1 MKKVLEIIS
10 KSLGFETTEKILFK
24 GKSEYRLLT
33 VTENRKNNT
42 RIMYASNKKFVAGI
56 DLKTGIP
63 LYSPYFIADLFM
75 PNPNSILFL
84 GGGPCA
90 VPTYVWAN
98 YNPKLID
105 VVERDSLTIK
115 LAKKYFNLPENN
127 NYRIFLEDAKIF
139 IKKQMRKYDII
150 YFDLGLTRKRSL
162 ERNDLYELC
171 TLKGINLL
179 SDHLNKKGVLVYI
192 VIARLENSDLRFLK
206 QCLVAL
212 KKTFPAVHILSDHKN
227 KPHKLQS
234 VIFIAT
240 KSKSDLKKQYKR
252 LLISPYRMHEKTIYE
267 QLMAKYHDSEGSFSS
282 VKSLV
287 G

>member
-10 KSLGFETTEKILFK
+10 KSLGFDTTEKILFK

-33 VTENRKNNT
+33 VIENRKNNT
-42 RIMYASNKKFVAGI
+42 RIMCASNKKFVAGI
-56 DLKTGIP
+56 NLKTGIP

-75 PNPNSILFL
+75 PNPKSILFL

-105 VVERDSLTIK
+105 VVERDPLTIK
-115 LAKKYFNLPENN
+115 LAKKYFNLPEND
-127 NYRIFLEDAKIF
+127 NYRIFLEDAKTF
-139 IKKQMRKYDII
+139 IKKQIKKYDII
-150 YFDLGLTRKRSL
+150 YFDLGLTRKRGL
-162 ERNDLYELC
+162 EKNDLYGLC

-179 SDHLNKKGVLVYI
+179 SNRLNKNGVLIYV
-192 VIARLENSDLRFLK
+192 VIARLENPDLRFLK

-227 KPHKLQS
+227 KPHKIQS
-234 VIFIAT
+234 IMFVAT
-240 KSKSDLKKQYKR
+240 KNKSNIKKQYNE
-252 LLISPYRMHEKTIYE
+252 LLMSTYRKQETIIYE
-267 QLMAKYHDSEGSFSS
+267 QLVVKHHSNKWNLSS
-282 VKSLV
+282 VKPL